1 MMKRI
6 VCLVLPLHS
15 HMLKR
20 EPELRKDDLVTIR
33 NCPPISA
40 MKRFKLEQILK
51 SPTTERE
58 LVRKTQAP
66 ANINVSAS

>member
-1 MMKRI
+1 MFKR
-6 VCLVLPLHS
+6 
-15 HMLKR
+15 K
-20 EPELRKDDLVTIR
+20 PELRKDDLVTIR

-40 MKRFKLEQILK
+40 MKRFKLEKILK

-66 ANINVSAS
+66 ATTNVSTS